1 MATVQ
6 PTEVGKKRKLD
17 DGTVESSNAVPS
29 SETELSA
36 SEKPPKKKVVVVK
49 KIVRKI
55 RKARQQVPKRS
66 ADEELQKEEVT
77 GDYNIWYHKYN
88 GQRFSFKDR
97 TYVPILNQFESDMM

>member
-1 MATVQ
+1 MSL
-6 PTEVGKKRKLD
+6 EMDLNKKRTLDEQKTHDGGEQTIVQND
-17 DGTVESSNAVPS
+17 DGGDGNEPTA
-29 SETELSA
+29 
-36 SEKPPKKKVVVVK
+36 KKPKKIVVVK

-66 ADEELQKEEVT
+66 ADEELQKEEVA

-97 TYVPILNQFESDMM
+97 T